1 MMNIILLI
9 FVIIVFLILCIP
21 NYTKPIVIKNFLK
34 ENECDGII
42 ENNNELINKLYN
54 KCLKLTDRP
63 IKNIESFEILKF
75 KKDEYKEFV
84 DIINDNKLMHTFILS
99 LNDNYK
105 GGDIN
110 FYNLNETFSLNK
122 GDILFINNLDEAENI
137 TSKSSYIQNKV
148 DEGEKIIGVLKIR
161 KYQV

>member
-1 MMNIILLI
+1 MNILLLI
-9 FVIIVFLILCIP
+9 YVIIVFLILCIP
-21 NYTKPIVIKNFLK
+21 NYTKPIVIKKFLR

-84 DIINDNKLMHTFILS
+84 DIISDNKLMHTFILS

>member
-1 MMNIILLI
+1 MNILLLI
-9 FVIIVFLILCIP
+9 SVIIVFLILCIP

-42 ENNNELINKLYN
+42 DNNNELINKLYN

>member
-1 MMNIILLI
+1 MNIILLI

>member
-1 MMNIILLI
+1 MNILLLI
-9 FVIIVFLILCIP
+9 SVIIVFLILCIP
-21 NYTKPIVIKNFLK
+21 RYTKPIVIKNFLK

>member
-1 MMNIILLI
+1 MNIILLI

-21 NYTKPIVIKNFLK
+21 RYTKPIVIKNFLK

>member
-1 MMNIILLI
+1 MTVI
-9 FVIIVFLILCIP
+9 FVLIVFLILCIP

-84 DIINDNKLMHTFILS
+84 DIISDNKLMHTFILS

>member
-1 MMNIILLI
+1 
-9 FVIIVFLILCIP
+9 
-21 NYTKPIVIKNFLK
+21 
-34 ENECDGII
+34 
-42 ENNNELINKLYN
+42 
-54 KCLKLTDRP
+54 
-63 IKNIESFEILKF
+63 
-75 KKDEYKEFV
+75 
-84 DIINDNKLMHTFILS
+84 MHTFILS

-137 TSKSSYIQNKV
+137 TTKSSYIQNKV
-148 DEGEKIIGVLKIR
+148 DEGEKIIGVLRIR